1 VTRAG
6 RQCAALIF
14 DVATYY
20 ESFSQTLSNKSSPQP
35 PSSSTTLS
43 SQQQLSTQINVILST
58 TASNSQQ
65 LCTAWQQT
73 VARPWHATLQ
83 PHTEGISALNN
94 KYWMERRKA
103 VTLRTRALKA
113 RDKLRQVAM
122 EADALV
128 QTSLSDKDQG
138 TLMDKLPFVLQ
149 DVKTAKITYEKLVEE
164 ANLASHQVELE
175 EHRVLQTLEDMEQV

>member
-1 VTRAG
+1 MTRAG
-6 RQCAALIF
+6 RQSAALIF

-20 ESFSQTLSNKSSPQP
+20 ESFSQTLSNKSLPLP
-35 PSSSTTLS
+35 PSSSTTLLL
-43 SQQQLSTQINVILST
+43 QQQLSTQINVILST

-65 LCTAWQQT
+65 LFTAWQQT
-73 VARPWHATLQ
+73 VARPWNATLQ

-128 QTSLSDKDQG
+128 QTSLSDKDHDAV
-138 TLMDKLPFVLQ
+138 MDKLPLVLQ
-149 DVKTAKITYEKLVEE
+149 DVKTAKVTYEKLVDD

-175 EHRVLQTLEDMEQV
+175 EQRALQALEDMEQV